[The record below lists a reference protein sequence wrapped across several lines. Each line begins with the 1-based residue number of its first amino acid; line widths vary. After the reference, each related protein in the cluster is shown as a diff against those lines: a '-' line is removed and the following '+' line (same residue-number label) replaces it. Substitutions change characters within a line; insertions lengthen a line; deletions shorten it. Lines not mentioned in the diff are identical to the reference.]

1 MYCVSKMASLLP
13 EEINLKILNSFLYSE
28 IIECNTHCF
37 SYYWNSKL
45 DSLEAKGNHLAC
57 IFARNV
63 ALKGTNSNQTS
74 VMVQAGIF
82 LNDKLEKLDREI
94 WKLTS
99 GKEKQNRK
107 VNNSWFDRKRKLW
120 FVSNNN
126 QVLPET
132 LKFPILTTEWEL
144 NYWSYDRMIA
154 FLDQYWWEN
163 INRAVKSAYF
173 PYPTYPKYNTKK
185 TIHAALGH
193 FKLSDGPLSIWQMD
207 FMQLP
212 PFNRYKYV

>member
-1 MYCVSKMASLLP
+1 MITNRLSEQIVILMYCVSKMASLLP

-99 GKEKQNRK
+99 GKEKKIGKSTILGLIGRESSGLYQITIKSYQRLSNSQFSPQNG
-107 VNNSWFDRKRKLW
+107 N
-120 FVSNNN
+120 
-126 QVLPET
+126 
-132 LKFPILTTEWEL
+132 
-144 NYWSYDRMIA
+144 
-154 FLDQYWWEN
+154 
-163 INRAVKSAYF
+163 
-173 PYPTYPKYNTKK
+173 
-185 TIHAALGH
+185 
-193 FKLSDGPLSIWQMD
+193 
-207 FMQLP
+207 
-212 PFNRYKYV
+212 